1 VTAVLIRLSGVGK
14 IYQAGKVRF
23 EALKGIDLTI
33 AQGEFVAI
41 VGPSGSGKSTLL
53 NILGL
58 LDTPTSG
65 TYHLAGD
72 EVSGLNDTELAAL
85 RNHRL
90 GFVFQSFNLLPRYSI
105 ADNVALPMIY
115 AGKSGKERRARAA
128 ELLAQLGLG
137 SKIDNLPT
145 ELSGGQQ
152 QRVALA
158 RALANNPDVIIADEP
173 TGNLDSHTG
182 SEIIELFGQL
192 HDQGGTMVVVT
203 HDPRVAEH
211 AKRVVTIQDGM
222 LLSDVRDAD
231 VAGAAVLP

>member
-1 VTAVLIRLSGVGK
+1 VTAALIRLSGVGK
-14 IYQAGKVRF
+14 IYQTGKVRF

-192 HDQGGTMVVVT
+192 HDQGRTMVVVT

>member
-1 VTAVLIRLSGVGK
+1 MTAALIRLSGVGK
-14 IYQAGKVRF
+14 IYQTGKVRF

-72 EVSGLNDTELAAL
+72 EISGLNDTELAAL

-192 HDQGGTMVVVT
+192 HDQGRTMVVVT

>member
-1 VTAVLIRLSGVGK
+1 MTAVLIRLSGVGK

-192 HDQGGTMVVVT
+192 HDQGRTMVVVT

>member
-1 VTAVLIRLSGVGK
+1 MIRLSGVGK
-14 IYQAGKVRF
+14 IYQTGKVRF

-192 HDQGGTMVVVT
+192 HDQGRTMVVVT

>member
-1 VTAVLIRLSGVGK
+1 MTAALIRLSGVGK
-14 IYQAGKVRF
+14 IYQTGKVRF

-192 HDQGGTMVVVT
+192 HDQGRTMVVVT